1 MTKIYTALRRL
12 LYLFLFLAC
21 TLRVAAQQTRQYAF
35 QHFTTAQGLAS
46 NFINNI
52 TQDQDGFMWLAT
64 QNGLQRYDGNRFQTV
79 RPVPHAASD
88 GLIDMVA
95 GVWSDAQGRVWL
107 LTNNNRVALFDTRR
121 FEYREARV
129 LPGYHSFSYITKYL
143 FEGAG
148 GQLFLKDAFGPLYR
162 YDAASHSFRSSNELP
177 QKLAGNRGAAQ
188 VQWDAEL
195 HCYWLCG
202 DTGVVRYDPVAR
214 RASLRKQVSSDERI
228 RSFTTDEHVYQLYV
242 SPAYLYY
249 WSWPPTTSIPTLVR
263 IDKHTGAREAWNLT
277 NELGMG
283 YHEPTGFL
291 EQRSGRTWIFGN
303 AYLAEWTGR
312 SKPFIPVPRE
322 TANEG
327 SIRFDQLYA
336 AYEDRERNVW
346 LATDD
351 GIYLFNPD
359 GQLFNSYNLLRPGGK
374 PIEAPVQTVCQLPD
388 SSFFIG
394 TWSKGLFY
402 YDKDFNPLQLP
413 ASLAAVKFT
422 SFWDIAVNKGTGQV
436 WMGLQPGR
444 IVVYDPRTKL
454 ARVYNPP
461 ILRERTVRQVVSD
474 LVGNIWIGLQDGR
487 VLKWDIEKAGGDP
500 SKGYEEILQV
510 GRISKLHRDRQGNMW
525 IGSWENGLYQLNAST
540 GKLLRSWTAS
550 GPEGYRLFN
559 NQVTDMSH
567 LDDSTVLITAGCIN
581 ILNTR
586 TGQIRFFSS
595 ADGLPADNAISIQ
608 KDYSGILWVG
618 LANGLCRINLDKR
631 TAVFY
636 DRRDGMIYDN
646 FAKTGVELLSN
657 GKLLFFTDHNILQF
671 DPRRFQQ
678 TTAPRAPQ
686 LTGITLQ
693 GVPLNMDSL
702 GGARILELRY
712 DHNALS
718 FEFSG
723 LTFTPQ
729 KKLHYFY
736 KLDGLDKS
744 WMHIENDFRVAYN
757 YLPPGHYLFQ
767 VRSENADGL
776 TSDATLSIPI
786 TVRPPLWQ
794 TWWFYALMILLGA
807 FGLYLID
814 QERLRRLSSLQ
825 QVRTQIAGNLHQ
837 EVETTLSDIHVLSE
851 IAKIRAGA
859 NIEQSKDF
867 IDQISHK
874 SRGMMEAMDD
884 VLWSIDPA
892 NDSMHRTLMRIR
904 EFTDGIKSNH
914 TMDIDLIV
922 DRKVERVELRM
933 ALRHELFFFYKE
945 SLQFLLANVICDQV
959 FINLKLKGQVLL
971 LEIITSCEEE
981 VPEFRNRY
989 REAIGG
995 RVQAM
1000 KGSLE
1005 ITSDHNNLSIVL
1017 RVAL

>member
-1 MTKIYTALRRL
+1 LRCFL
-12 LYLFLFLAC
+12 LFLFLAGC
-21 TLRVAAQQTRQYAF
+21 ALLATAQQTRQYAF

-46 NFINNI
+46 NFVNNI
-52 TQDQDGFMWLAT
+52 TQDRDGFIWMAT
-64 QNGLQRYDGNRFQTV
+64 QNGLQRYDGNRFQTI
-79 RPVPHAASD
+79 RPIAHSKAD
-88 GLIDMVA
+88 GAIDKIESI
-95 GVWSDAQGRVWL
+95 WSDAKGRIWL
-107 LTNNNRVALFDTRR
+107 LSTNNRVALFDTRR

-129 LPGYHSFSYITKYL
+129 TPGYRAFTYVGKNL

-148 GQLFLKDAFGPLYR
+148 GALFLKDGFGPLYR
-162 YDAASHSFRSSNELP
+162 FDGATHSFRSSEELP
-177 QKLAGNRGAAQ
+177 LAAAGARGVAQ
-188 VQWDAEL
+188 IQWDANE

-202 DTGVVRYDPVAR
+202 DTGVVRYDPAAKTISMRGRMPAGAR
-214 RASLRKQVSSDERI
+214 L
-228 RSFTTDEHVYQLYV
+228 RSFAGDTHVYQLYV
-242 SPAYLYY
+242 TANYLYY
-249 WSWPPTTSIPTLVR
+249 WSWTTKMFSPSIVR
-263 IDKHTGAREAWNLT
+263 IDKRTDKREAWNLT
-277 NELGMG
+277 TEMGIG
-283 YHEPTGFL
+283 YHEMSGFL
-291 EQRSGRTWIFGN
+291 EQRSGRTWIHGN
-303 AYLAEWTGR
+303 AFLAEWTSR

-322 TANEG
+322 TANYG
-327 SIRFDQLYA
+327 SIRFDQMYA
-336 AYEDRERNVW
+336 SFEDRERNVW
-346 LATDD
+346 LATDN
-351 GIYLFNPD
+351 GVFLFNPD

-374 PIEAPVQTVCQLPD
+374 PMEAPVQTVCQLPD

-394 TWSKGLFY
+394 TWGNGLFY
-402 YDKDFNPLQLP
+402 YDKDFNPLPLP
-413 ASLAAVKFT
+413 ASLQKVPYV
-422 SFWDIAVNKGTGQV
+422 SFWDIALNKGTGQV
-436 WMGLQPGR
+436 WMGMQPGR
-444 IVVYDPRTKL
+444 IIVYDPVSKA
-454 ARVYNPP
+454 ARIYNPP
-461 ILRERTVRQVVSD
+461 VLRERTVRQVVSD
-474 LVGNIWIGLQDGR
+474 LVGNIWLGLQDGR
-487 VLKWDIEKAGGDP
+487 VLKWDIEKAEGDP
-500 SKGYEEILQV
+500 SKGYEEVLKA
-510 GRISKLHRDRQGNMW
+510 GMTMKLHRDRQGNMW
-525 IGSWENGLYQLNAST
+525 VGGWENGLYQLNAST

-567 LDDSTVLITAGCIN
+567 LDDTTMLITAGCIN

-586 TGQIRFFSS
+586 TGQISFFSN

-608 KDYSGILWVG
+608 KDYSGIFWVG
-618 LANGLCRINLDKR
+618 LSNGLCRLNLAKR

-657 GKLLFFTDHNILQF
+657 GKLMFFTDHNILHF

-678 TTAPRAPQ
+678 TTPPQPPRI
-686 LTGITLQ
+686 TGITLQ
-693 GVPLNMDSL
+693 GAPLNMDSL
-702 GGARILELRY
+702 GHTGLLQLRY

-736 KLDGLDKS
+736 KLEGLDKS
-744 WMHIENDFRVAYN
+744 WMHMENDFRVAYN
-757 YLPPGHYLFQ
+757 YVPPGHYTFQ

-776 TSDATLSIPI
+776 TSDAALSIPI

-794 TWWFYALMILLGA
+794 TWWFYALMILIGA

-859 NIEQSKDF
+859 DIEQSKDF

-884 VLWSIDPA
+884 VLWSIDPG
-892 NDSMHRTLMRIR
+892 NDSMHQTLMRIR

-922 DRKVERVELRM
+922 DRKVERLGLRM
-933 ALRHELFFFYKE
+933 VLRHELFFFYKE

-959 FINLKLKGQVLL
+959 FINLKLKGSLLL

-981 VPEFRNRY
+981 VPDFRNRY
-989 REAIGG
+989 REEIGG

-1005 ITSDHNNLSIVL
+1005 ITNDHNNLSIVL